1 MPGGGGPGTEDGSA
15 GLPDLLHAGGLPE
28 YAGCLPLPR
37 EQGKAVPPF
46 FCAPPTASTR
56 ELSLGRRGANLAS
69 TPECV
74 TLVSDR

>member
-37 EQGKAVPPF
+37 EQGKAG
-46 FCAPPTASTR
+46 PTFLLR
-56 ELSLGRRGANLAS
+56 
-69 TPECV
+69 TPNRLNQRAKSWEKGCQPC
-74 TLVSDR
+74 LYARLCDIRQ